1 MLVKYFDREGGREME
16 QQPSKDEQKDW
27 AELRLDRVTTT
38 NRICSNLV
46 SAGILLPS
54 DIDRYKAVLQT
65 YDPMTL
71 VRVMIVSWQLKEAHE
86 EAQH

>member
-1 MLVKYFDREGGREME
+1 MS
-16 QQPSKDEQKDW
+16 QQPSKNEK
-27 AELRLDRVTTT
+27 RLDRVTTT
-38 NRICSNLV
+38 NKICSNLV

-54 DIDRYKAVLQT
+54 EVDRYKAVLQT

-71 VRVMIVSWQLKEAHE
+71 VSVMLVSHQLWEAHE

>member
-1 MLVKYFDREGGREME
+1 MTSGKGE
-16 QQPSKDEQKDW
+16 KDEEKDL
-27 AELRLDRVTTT
+27 AELRLDREVVI

-54 DIDRYKAVLQT
+54 EVDRYKAVLQT

>member
-1 MLVKYFDREGGREME
+1 ME
-16 QQPSKDEQKDW
+16 QQSSKDEQKDW
-27 AELRLDRVTTT
+27 AEVRLDRVTTT

-46 SAGILLPS
+46 GAGILLPS
-54 DIDRYKAVLQT
+54 ELDRYKAVLQT

-71 VRVMIVSWQLKEAHE
+71 VRVMIVSWQLREAHE